1 MKDMKRMKLMKEGL
15 YSVGFVSTR
24 ASRASPPTGGAAGDA
39 EGPFESP
46 S

>member
-24 ASRASPPTGGAAGDA
+24 ASRASPPTGGSATAPPGA
-39 EGPFESP
+39 F
-46 S
+46 